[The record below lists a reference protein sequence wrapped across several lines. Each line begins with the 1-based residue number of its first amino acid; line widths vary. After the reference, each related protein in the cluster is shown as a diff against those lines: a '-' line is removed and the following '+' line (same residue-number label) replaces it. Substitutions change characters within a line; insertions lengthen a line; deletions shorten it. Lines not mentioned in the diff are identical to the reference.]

1 MGIEWKTDFLLFHY
15 QKVGKRLDPSSVSK
29 ISIVSAK
36 KPVNSRDLCVRLAQ
50 INHALT
56 ALVSKANYGDFLTT
70 LPDRV
75 GSGD

>member
-1 MGIEWKTDFLLFHY
+1 
-15 QKVGKRLDPSSVSK
+15 
-29 ISIVSAK
+29 
-36 KPVNSRDLCVRLAQ
+36 VNSRDLCVRLAH